1 MRRILCAVIAI
12 AAAASPGYADD
23 EAAPTEVAATEPAT
37 MEAGEPTAEMPKE
50 AGRPVEKGTLGLGLI
65 FGEPTGIAGKLYL
78 ADDRAV
84 QAAVGGS
91 FYADAWQLNGE
102 YVLHPWILQDR
113 DTFVLPVYVGPGL
126 RFMYYNEGRGGDAH
140 FAVGLRAVI
149 GMLFDFKTV
158 PLDVFVEVGGVLEY
172 DFADGFG
179 PGFNVGAGV
188 RYYF

>member
-1 MRRILCAVIAI
+1 MRRMLYAVVGTAI
-12 AAAASPGYADD
+12 ALAARPGHADD
-23 EAAPTEVAATEPAT
+23 TASDASST
-37 MEAGEPTAEMPKE
+37 EAGEAAEAGGE
-50 AGRPVEKGTLGLGLI
+50 EATQAGRPVEKGTVGLGLI
-65 FGEPTGIAGKLYL
+65 FGEPTGITGKLYL

-91 FYADAWQLNGE
+91 FYADAWQLTSE
-102 YVLHPWILQDR
+102 YLLHPWILQDR

-140 FAVGLRAVI
+140 FAIGVRAVV

-172 DFADGFG
+172 DFEEGFG